1 MRKRLFEL
9 IEASRGEDR
18 ASSVYDAFMIVVIV
32 VSLIPLAVK
41 GEHPAL
47 AAVDK
52 VCACIFALD
61 YLARLSTADYKYK
74 SASVL
79 SFVRYPFSFM
89 ALVDLLS
96 ILPSFTAINGSFKV
110 LRLMRMFRALR
121 ILRVFKMARYSRSVQ
136 IIGRVFR
143 RSKDAL
149 LAVGTFALVYVLV
162 SALVILNLEPDSF
175 DSFFE
180 AVYWATVSLTT
191 VGYGDIYPVTTT
203 GRVFTM
209 LSAAFG
215 IAIVALPSGIIT
227 AGYMAELAKDQKED
241 EEKSA
246 PVLQPTVVRGMWKE
260 EETE

>member
-1 MRKRLFEL
+1 MRKRLFEI

-18 ASSVYDAFMIVVIV
+18 ASSIYDAFMIVLIVI
-32 VSLIPLAVK
+32 SLIPLGVK
-41 GEHPAL
+41 GETPAL
-47 AAVDK
+47 AAVDRI
-52 VCACIFALD
+52 CACIFALD
-61 YLARLSTADYKYK
+61 YLARLFTADFKYN
-74 SASVL
+74 SPSVL

-96 ILPSFTAINGSFKV
+96 ILPSFTAINSSFKV
-110 LRLMRMFRALR
+110 LRVMRMFRALR
-121 ILRVFKMARYSRSVQ
+121 ILRVLKMARYSRSVK
-136 IIGRVFR
+136 IIGQVFR

-149 LAVGTFALVYVLV
+149 IAVGTLALAYVLI

-191 VGYGDIYPVTTT
+191 MGYGDIYPVTTT

-215 IAIVALPSGIIT
+215 IAIVALPAGIIT
-227 AGYMAELAKDQKED
+227 AGYMSELSKEQKED
-241 EEKSA
+241 EEEGGSA
-246 PVLQPTVVRGMWKE
+246 IQPGVVRGMWQEGEKE
-260 EETE
+260 

>member
-1 MRKRLFEL
+1 MRKRLFEI

-52 VCACIFALD
+52 VCACFFALD

-121 ILRVFKMARYSRSVQ
+121 ILRVFKFARYSRSVQ

-149 LAVGTFALVYVLV
+149 LAVGSFALVYVLV

-191 VGYGDIYPVTTT
+191 MGYGDIYPVTTT

-227 AGYMAELAKDQKED
+227 AGYMAELSKEQKA
-241 EEKSA
+241 EEEERVPA
-246 PVLQPTVVRGMWKE
+246 LQPTAVRGLWQE
-260 EETE
+260 GEDR